1 MTSLLAGKASKSRRM
16 VLILSEKNSKK
27 ASGRS
32 GGEILVGRTWT
43 LKAAHELVRDGVK
56 LFAGGA
62 VTDLCVRVLAPGS
75 NMEGMD
81 LGLLLDVDISVH
93 SEICLPPVT
102 LSLLLLAFGL
112 LQLCRHP

>member
-1 MTSLLAGKASKSRRM
+1 M
-16 VLILSEKNSKK
+16 
-27 ASGRS
+27 
-32 GGEILVGRTWT
+32 
-43 LKAAHELVRDGVK
+43 K

-112 LQLCRHP
+112 LQLCRHPWSRGAVNDVTSDEGGVLVQNLAEATVVVFDTR

>member
-1 MTSLLAGKASKSRRM
+1 M
-16 VLILSEKNSKK
+16 
-27 ASGRS
+27 
-32 GGEILVGRTWT
+32 
-43 LKAAHELVRDGVK
+43 K

-112 LQLCRHP
+112 LQLCRHPWSGGAVGGVTSDERGVLLQNFAEVTVVVFHSR